1 MNNKTKQIIVVV
13 AVFALALAS
22 LGTVIGLIVNT
33 GRLSEYSGGFS
44 YTLNGSRATITGY
57 DGDDKEVV
65 VPDRVRGNR
74 VVAISKGAFSSK
86 ATVIEKIT
94 INTTSSAFS
103 LDKEAFKDMTAL
115 KSVVLPNGLK
125 EISEGAFSG
134 CKALRSVIIPDS
146 VTSIG
151 DSAFYNCSSLVFAY
165 NSEEY
170 STEGDDAIDEEI
182 FYMPSGLLEIGANA
196 FENCTTMIGAHFNK
210 ALEKIGNEAFYKAT
224 AFTEVTLEEDC
235 DLATI
240 GNSAFQNTKL
250 RSNSSNP
257 LEFKHL
263 VNIGDKAFANITT
276 NFTQFKFPAT
286 VKTVGANAFMST
298 TSLSTVEFE
307 EGSTLETLGEGVFQD
322 CTYLSS
328 IVLPDSIKEIPAKAF
343 MGCTRLL
350 YSKTFTIGKNVE
362 KIGDGAFAVYTNN
375 ATYSRYSIEVHSDN
389 EYFSTIELQEYKKST
404 SSNTYDHG
412 LLTNAEGTVVYAYFG
427 MYDKTSSNLN
437 GTDYFDFYDVN
448 GNRIREITE
457 LKSYAFAGVAFE
469 SIRLPKSVKNV
480 DEFIFYESDVKDA
493 YIESISW
500 EWKKTSFNKKAEGKP
515 KDDTDEEVS
524 QYFVRVMILNTAAS
538 PEEIGAFRELLSA
551 DDIHNGLA
559 TSDEI

>member
-1 MNNKTKQIIVVV
+1 
-13 AVFALALAS
+13 
-22 LGTVIGLIVNT
+22 
-33 GRLSEYSGGFS
+33 
-44 YTLNGSRATITGY
+44 
-57 DGDDKEVV
+57 
-65 VPDRVRGNR
+65 
-74 VVAISKGAFSSK
+74 
-86 ATVIEKIT
+86 
-94 INTTSSAFS
+94 
-103 LDKEAFKDMTAL
+103 
-115 KSVVLPNGLK
+115 
-125 EISEGAFSG
+125 
-134 CKALRSVIIPDS
+134 
-146 VTSIG
+146 
-151 DSAFYNCSSLVFAY
+151 
-165 NSEEY
+165 
-170 STEGDDAIDEEI
+170 
-182 FYMPSGLLEIGANA
+182 
-196 FENCTTMIGAHFNK
+196 
-210 ALEKIGNEAFYKAT
+210 
-224 AFTEVTLEEDC
+224 
-235 DLATI
+235 
-240 GNSAFQNTKL
+240 
-250 RSNSSNP
+250 
-257 LEFKHL
+257 
-263 VNIGDKAFANITT
+263 
-276 NFTQFKFPAT
+276 
-286 VKTVGANAFMST
+286 
-298 TSLSTVEFE
+298 
-307 EGSTLETLGEGVFQD
+307 
-322 CTYLSS
+322 
-328 IVLPDSIKEIPAKAF
+328 

-480 DEFIFYESDVKDA
+480 DEYIFYESDVKDA

-538 PEEIGAFRELLSA
+538 PEEIGAFRKLLSA

>member
-86 ATVIEKIT
+86 ASVIEKIT

-375 ATYSRYSIEVHSDN
+375 ATYSRYSIEVNSEN

-427 MYDKTSSNLN
+427 IYDKTSSISDISVFRFN
-437 GTDYFDFYDVN
+437 DIN
-448 GNRIREITE
+448 GNQINTITE
-457 LKSYAFAGVAFE
+457 IKSYAFAGVAFE
-469 SIRLPKSVKNV
+469 DMRLPKTLKNLGEYV
-480 DEFIFYESDVKDA
+480 FYESEDFLTV
-493 YIESISW
+493 YIESVKW
-500 EWKKTSFNKKAEGKP
+500 EWEKTTFNKK
-515 KDDTDEEVS
+515 TDSSPDVEVML
-524 QYFVRVMILNTAAS
+524 MISTEATESEKSDFESALAADGIYVGWAS
-538 PEEIGAFRELLSA
+538 SIE
-551 DDIHNGLA
+551 
-559 TSDEI
+559 

>member
-1 MNNKTKQIIVVV
+1 
-13 AVFALALAS
+13 
-22 LGTVIGLIVNT
+22 
-33 GRLSEYSGGFS
+33 
-44 YTLNGSRATITGY
+44 
-57 DGDDKEVV
+57 
-65 VPDRVRGNR
+65 
-74 VVAISKGAFSSK
+74 
-86 ATVIEKIT
+86 
-94 INTTSSAFS
+94 
-103 LDKEAFKDMTAL
+103 
-115 KSVVLPNGLK
+115 
-125 EISEGAFSG
+125 
-134 CKALRSVIIPDS
+134 
-146 VTSIG
+146 
-151 DSAFYNCSSLVFAY
+151 
-165 NSEEY
+165 
-170 STEGDDAIDEEI
+170 
-182 FYMPSGLLEIGANA
+182 
-196 FENCTTMIGAHFNK
+196 
-210 ALEKIGNEAFYKAT
+210 
-224 AFTEVTLEEDC
+224 
-235 DLATI
+235 
-240 GNSAFQNTKL
+240 
-250 RSNSSNP
+250 
-257 LEFKHL
+257 
-263 VNIGDKAFANITT
+263 
-276 NFTQFKFPAT
+276 
-286 VKTVGANAFMST
+286 MST

-480 DEFIFYESDVKDA
+480 DEYIFYESDVKTL
-493 YIESISW
+493 I
-500 EWKKTSFNKKAEGKP
+500 
-515 KDDTDEEVS
+515 
-524 QYFVRVMILNTAAS
+524 
-538 PEEIGAFRELLSA
+538 
-551 DDIHNGLA
+551 
-559 TSDEI
+559 